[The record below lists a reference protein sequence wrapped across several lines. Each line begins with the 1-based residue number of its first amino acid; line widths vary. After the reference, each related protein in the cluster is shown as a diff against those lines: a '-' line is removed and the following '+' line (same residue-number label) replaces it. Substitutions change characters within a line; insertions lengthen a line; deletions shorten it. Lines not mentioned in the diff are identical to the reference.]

1 MHFYQGDLL
10 WRDNSTRKS
19 PSEVTP
25 LSYRWSPQGKCE
37 DVLTSQGHP
46 TQCSSQPAPRQ
57 SLRQAEINP
66 KPLPGDFK
74 TSLLHFPP
82 TTLLTLNETNHGVAH
97 NTKLSLHHPLP
108 NSCCDAQESGVGC
121 NLFSLLFWDF
131 FFFSSA
137 GVQWSLMS
145 SKGQILQSGFSG
157 KWIIFWPSKNHNYR
171 KVNLFISGTKDSRSC
186 KAEQQMQLTKLSV
199 ALLRWKMDFTIK
211 NQLDATPHFDEAKI
225 LYFLIIIHWAP
236 PALTIHLVLSTMLNH
251 LFKGNFSPW

>member
-1 MHFYQGDLL
+1 M
-10 WRDNSTRKS
+10 K
-19 PSEVTP
+19 
-25 LSYRWSPQGKCE
+25 
-37 DVLTSQGHP
+37 
-46 TQCSSQPAPRQ
+46 
-57 SLRQAEINP
+57 
-66 KPLPGDFK
+66 
-74 TSLLHFPP
+74 P
-82 TTLLTLNETNHGVAH
+82 TTVSLTTPSSACIIPCLIPAVMH
-97 NTKLSLHHPLP
+97 KSLGW
-108 NSCCDAQESGVGC
+108 DATSFLCYFGI
-121 NLFSLLFWDF
+121 F

-211 NQLDATPHFDEAKI
+211 NQLDATPHFNEAKI